1 METYSLEEYLKLQK
15 DIENTKDTRHKVFEG
30 IKEMKIKN
38 ETLKSKYRNIR
49 KCISD
54 IEVML
59 NKQRTLKFYQ
69 LSEQNKLKEKIE
81 TNYIRINNTEDDLK
95 NSFKIYSRHE
105 IESKI
110 KEIEGIL
117 SSLNSLL
124 IQHNNDI
131 LSKENKLKIM
141 ENNINKDNLEEQ
153 LISLENK
160 YKNQGIK
167 SKIEIIKLKSK
178 FE

>member
-15 DIENTKDTRHKVFEG
+15 DIENTKDTRYKVFKY
-30 IKEMKIKN
+30 IKELKIKN
-38 ETLKSKYRNIR
+38 ENLKSKYRDIR

-54 IEVML
+54 IEIML
-59 NKQRTLKFYQ
+59 NKQKTLKFYQ

-105 IESKI
+105 IEGKI
-110 KEIEGIL
+110 KEIEEL
-117 SSLNSLL
+117 LTSFNRLL

-167 SKIEIIKLKSK
+167 SKIEIIKLKNK